1 MNPALLDL
9 ITGGTGTAPAPPF
22 APTSIADLAMW
33 LDASDA
39 STISLDGSNNVEEW
53 RDKSGNARHATQANA
68 TLRPSYPSNVQNG
81 LSGVLIDSTDDKM
94 NSYSNTVN
102 PCTWFIVHRW
112 NGSTRDA
119 RIATNTGVNQVSLG
133 LSSFSSN
140 NLSFVREGAAWTNS
154 GFSPGN
160 GTNRIYRVAFA
171 NPNSTYWTWTGGVE
185 TQRQTL
191 GTVGTSGGTAGFF
204 DFPGHHFERI
214 LYQRALTTD
223 EINQVYAYL
232 SAKWGIT

>member
-1 MNPALLDL
+1 MIRSRYVKRLPVFGRKTFSPLD
-9 ITGGTGTAPAPPF
+9 IPDYAQ
-22 APTSIADLAMW
+22 W
-33 LDASDA
+33 LDAADS
-39 STISLDGSNNVEEW
+39 STFTVDGSTNVEQW
-53 RDKSGNARHATQANA
+53 RDKSGFGRHVSQDDAAK
-68 TLRPSYPSNVQNG
+68 RPSYVSNVQNG
-81 LSGVLIDSTDDKM
+81 LPGVLIDSTDDKLAG
-94 NSYSNTVN
+94 YTNTVN

-112 NGSTRDA
+112 NGSTRDT
-119 RIATNTGVNQVSLG
+119 RLATNVGVNQVGLG
-133 LSSFSSN
+133 LSSNSAN
-140 NLSFVREGAAWTNS
+140 NLSFVREGVAWTNS

-171 NPNSTYWTWTGGVE
+171 NPNSTYWTWTGGTE

-191 GTVGTSGGTAGFF
+191 ALTGSSGGTTGF

-214 LYQRALTTD
+214 LYHRALTTD